1 MIALHFFAEG
11 NISFGG
17 LHTGRT
23 RSWGAWALCGLFC
36 VALAPSSAQAARS
49 KQEGTACT
57 ELSYRDAG
65 SHPNTE
71 DLIPVIMQPHLVAF
85 FFLNGVTDLLCQ
97 VEKAEGNICRDAEG
111 VSHAEPGG

>member
-1 MIALHFFAEG
+1 MQRETSLLGVFTLVEQGAGEL
-11 NISFGG
+11 G
-17 LHTGRT
+17 L
-23 RSWGAWALCGLFC
+23 C

-85 FFLNGVTDLLCQ
+85 FFFF
-97 VEKAEGNICRDAEG
+97 
-111 VSHAEPGG
+111 